1 MIPNDRQTP
10 NAGILVV
17 LGGIL
22 YMGLGLVGMQH
33 NQELAALFLGGR
45 FFLGIPL
52 TGLDVFKALSI
63 SVQSGFV
70 FLLGTVVSVLG
81 VILGLQ
87 ALQATTPQTPTMPS
101 QV

>member
-1 MIPNDRQTP
+1 MNPNGKQSP
-10 NAGILVV
+10 NAGILMV

-22 YMGLGLVGMQH
+22 YMAFGLVGMQH
-33 NQELAALFLGGR
+33 NQEFAAFFFGGR
-45 FFLGIPL
+45 YFLGIPVS
-52 TGLDVFKALSI
+52 GADGIEALAV

-70 FLLGTVVSVLG
+70 FFLGAVVSVLG

-87 ALQATTPQTPTMPS
+87 ALQAPSRTPTMPS

>member
-1 MIPNDRQTP
+1 MNASGKQSP
-10 NAGILVV
+10 NAGILTV

-22 YMGLGLVGMQH
+22 YMGLGLVGMEH
-33 NQELAALFLGGR
+33 SKDFAAIFFGGR
-45 FFLGIPL
+45 YFLGIPVSEV
-52 TGLDVFKALSI
+52 DVIEALAV

-70 FLLGTVVSVLG
+70 FLLGAVVSVLG

-87 ALQATTPQTPTMPS
+87 ALQSSPQTPTMPS

>member
-1 MIPNDRQTP
+1 MIPNDRRSP
-10 NAGILVV
+10 NAGFLMV

-22 YMGLGLVGMQH
+22 YMGFGLAGMQH
-33 NQELAALFLGGR
+33 NKELAALFLGGR

-52 TGLDVFKALSI
+52 TGFDVIKALSI

-70 FLLGTVVSVLG
+70 FLLGAVVSVAG

-87 ALQATTPQTPTMPS
+87 SLQPAPPQAPTLS
-101 QV
+101 R